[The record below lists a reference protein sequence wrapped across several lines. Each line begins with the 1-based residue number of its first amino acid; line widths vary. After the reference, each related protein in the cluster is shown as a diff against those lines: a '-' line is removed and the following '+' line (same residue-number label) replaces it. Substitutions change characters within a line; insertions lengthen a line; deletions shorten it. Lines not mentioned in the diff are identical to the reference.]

1 MIREEYI
8 DAMSEC
14 RWCLPPNRFPQEVEV
29 DDIVS
34 LPACSGNH
42 TGLISSIYHALPHQP
57 DRCRLYEGP
66 GPRLCYRVVGARA
79 SIQPSCFIQNVVRK
93 NKAARVDG
101 FGEDYYPFS
110 MDSGASAARESS
122 TPAPRARKG

>member
-1 MIREEYI
+1 M
-8 DAMSEC
+8 
-14 RWCLPPNRFPQEVEV
+14 
-29 DDIVS
+29 DDFVQ
-34 LPACSGNH
+34 LVACSGNH
-42 TGLISSIYHALPHQP
+42 AGLISSIYHALPHQP

-110 MDSGASAARESS
+110 MDGGAATAARESS
-122 TPAPRARKG
+122 TAPRARKGYNCSARNRQAGKILHGRRSNTCGQSAR